1 MANPKEAC
9 ILLHFN
15 QGLDIFVNT
24 EIIMRQDGIEQN
36 RSWDLKI
43 LMFFP
48 NRNVTAD
55 EGWRGGPE
63 QLKEGL

>member
-15 QGLDIFVNT
+15 QGLHIFVNT

-36 RSWDLKI
+36 RS
-43 LMFFP
+43 
-48 NRNVTAD
+48 
-55 EGWRGGPE
+55 
-63 QLKEGL
+63 